1 MIVEAIV
8 VAVIV
13 LISVAF
19 GYFLGAT
26 RNRQQNTNT
35 EE

>member
-1 MIVEAIV
+1 MVVVTIFVTAIL
-8 VAVIV
+8 V

-26 RNRQQNTNT
+26 RNRN
-35 EE
+35 E

>member
-1 MIVEAIV
+1 MGEVLAIAFV
-8 VAVIV
+8 V

-26 RNRQQNTNT
+26 RNRND
-35 EE
+35 

>member
-1 MIVEAIV
+1 MSSIFYAIV
-8 VAVIV
+8 IALIV

-26 RNRQQNTNT
+26 RNRN
-35 EE
+35 E